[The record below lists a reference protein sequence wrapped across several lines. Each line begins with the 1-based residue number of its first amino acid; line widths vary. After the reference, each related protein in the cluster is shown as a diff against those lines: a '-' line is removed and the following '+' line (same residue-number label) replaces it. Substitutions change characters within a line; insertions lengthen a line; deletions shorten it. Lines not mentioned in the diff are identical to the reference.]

1 VSDDVEA
8 IRPRLRNTLALPL
21 LAVAA
26 LAGVSV
32 LRFVINGA
40 PGEELLAVVPIALL
54 GVMFG
59 PRGGLLAALC
69 ASAVFLAWAAGH
81 DVSTLDYVDEPLAF
95 FTLGLV
101 AGFYAH
107 GALGD
112 YDLERHRL
120 RRRLLRAI
128 ERGEIV
134 MHYQPVVDV
143 ARGVPLAV
151 EALARWQVPGDRLIA
166 PAAFIPAAERDPST
180 IQALTLYTFEQA
192 ASYASE
198 RLADTSIPVAV
209 NLSAAVLESHRV
221 PHEIGRILRRTGLAP
236 ERLYIEITE
245 TAFAE
250 EEATVAAAIERLK
263 ELGVGMVLLDD
274 FGVGQSSLA
283 RLGSF
288 QIDALKIDIE
298 LIRNLRRPEYQAVV
312 RSIVEL
318 AHALGLTVVA
328 EGVEDAHTDDELRE
342 MGCDALQGFHLSP
355 PLPGEDVDLWLS
367 RAGGPAQSAP

>member
-1 VSDDVEA
+1 VNDEGETAASRFGA
-8 IRPRLRNTLALPL
+8 NRFALPV

-26 LAGVSV
+26 LIGVSV
-32 LRFVINGA
+32 LRFVTNA

-54 GVMFG
+54 GMMFG
-59 PRGGLLAALC
+59 PRGGVLAALC
-69 ASAVFLAWAAGH
+69 ASVVFLVWAAGH

-101 AGFYAH
+101 GGFYAN

-128 ERGEIV
+128 ARGEIV
-134 MHYQPVVDV
+134 MHYQPVVEL
-143 ARGVPLAV
+143 ARGLPLAV
-151 EALARWQVPGDRLIA
+151 EALARWQAPGDPIVA

-180 IQALTLYTFEQA
+180 IRALTLHTFEQA
-192 ASYASE
+192 ATYAAE
-198 RLADTSIPVAV
+198 RLGDSSIPVSV
-209 NLSAAVLESHRV
+209 NLSAAVLESRQV
-221 PHEIGRILRRTGLAP
+221 PHEIGRILRRSGLAP
-236 ERLYIEITE
+236 ERLYVEITE

-250 EEATVAAAIERLK
+250 EEATVAVAIERIR

-298 LIRNLRRPEYQAVV
+298 LVRNLQRPEYQAVV
-312 RSIVEL
+312 RAIVEL
-318 AHALGLTVVA
+318 AHGLGLTVVA
-328 EGVEDAHTDDELRE
+328 EGVEDARTGDELRE
-342 MGCDALQGFHLSP
+342 MGCDAVQGFHLSP
-355 PLPGEDVDLWLS
+355 PLPGKDIGSWLS
-367 RAGGPAQSAP
+367 RAGQPA